1 MLELM
6 YRYVQ
11 YYLLIENNK
20 AQNMGHNLDKDTKL
34 ASEPR
39 DHVQYVTSSFLH
51 HGTPQMISEA

>member
-1 MLELM
+1 M